1 MARGAGFNDLAARVA
16 SLRDSVARGGT
27 PALVAAQKYQD
38 ASELAWWMPGHPD
51 ILSINTGYRA
61 NQYDLWRQ
69 LRDRAESGSA
79 LIVVGP
85 ADGADSAIAMNPGLT
100 ALAPHYKQVTLLG
113 IVDLGRG
120 GSVRERKRI
129 WLLDPLTSPLP

>member
-1 MARGAGFNDLAARVA
+1 
-16 SLRDSVARGGT
+16 
-27 PALVAAQKYQD
+27 
-38 ASELAWWMPGHPD
+38 
-51 ILSINTGYRA
+51 
-61 NQYDLWRQ
+61 
-69 LRDRAESGSA
+69 
-79 LIVVGP
+79 VGP